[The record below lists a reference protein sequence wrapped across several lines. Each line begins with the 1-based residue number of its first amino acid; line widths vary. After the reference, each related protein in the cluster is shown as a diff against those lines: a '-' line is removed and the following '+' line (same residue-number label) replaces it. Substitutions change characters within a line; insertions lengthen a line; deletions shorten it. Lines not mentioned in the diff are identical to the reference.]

1 MAYSPAVKDEDSVP
15 NDSPEGSS
23 GAGSKKRRPHTKSR
37 NGCITCK
44 RRRVKCDEL
53 HPKCRNCI
61 HLRLECRY
69 VESRCVLKYGLQMT
83 DLQLLHHFVITVAET
98 IATAGIFTRD
108 IWAIDVPQLGVR
120 FPFLMHSVLMFSAT
134 HLRTLEDSK
143 TWENAV
149 VTHRSE
155 SLRLIREEVQNVN
168 PENLDA
174 LVAASV
180 LMILDAMANASLP
193 TEMSLCSLPAATW
206 LHHVRGAA
214 IILLAVGVLPPT
226 SKFYSYMGID
236 LLDLAN
242 TQLSLPVD
250 LESDLRCCHPL
261 LEDLYPVSTSSPYF
275 PSLAYLDKLL
285 NQKHKSDYILRVF
298 SFPALMDGT
307 IVKMLAD
314 GDEWAQ
320 KIVGAYYQIV
330 REYCTSNK
338 EKIWFLQGVSKVL
351 PIDEDHQFG
360 GLGFVTDALPV
371 SQTVESILARFDAS
385 FSAANNEAE
394 AIMAAMINFDAQP
407 PHGEVPDS
415 LMQKLGIL
423 DPDAS
428 DPDQKS
434 QFNPEQTQEMG
445 GNFY

>member
-1 MAYSPAVKDEDSVP
+1 
-15 NDSPEGSS
+15 
-23 GAGSKKRRPHTKSR
+23 
-37 NGCITCK
+37 
-44 RRRVKCDEL
+44 
-53 HPKCRNCI
+53 
-61 HLRLECRY
+61 
-69 VESRCVLKYGLQMT
+69 MT
-83 DLQLLHHFVITVAET
+83 DLQLLHHFTVTVAET
-98 IATAGIFTRD
+98 IALAGIFTKE
-108 IWAIDVPQLGVR
+108 IWAIDVPQLGVQ
-120 FPFLMHSVLMFSAT
+120 FPFLMHAVLMFAAT
-134 HLRTLEDSK
+134 HLTTQVDSK
-143 TWENAV
+143 MWENAV

-214 IILLAVGVLPPT
+214 IILLAVGVLPPS

-250 LESDLRCCHPL
+250 LESDLQCCHPSL
-261 LEDLYPVSTSSPYF
+261 SELYPVSTSSPYF

-285 NQKHKSDYILRVF
+285 NQTHKSDYILRVF

-314 GDEWAQ
+314 GDELAR
-320 KIVGAYYQIV
+320 KIVGVYYQIV
-330 REYCTSNK
+330 RDYCSKNK
-338 EKIWFLQGVSKVL
+338 DKIWFLQGVSKVL
-351 PIDEDHQFG
+351 PIDMDHQFG

-394 AIMAAMINFDAQP
+394 AIMAAMINFDVELP
-407 PHGEVPDS
+407 EGEIPES
-415 LMQKLGIL
+415 LMEKLGL
-423 DPDAS
+423 
-428 DPDQKS
+428 
-434 QFNPEQTQEMG
+434 NPEEARRNSDLNQQAPDLFGDSHQNHEMG
-445 GNFY
+445 DFY